1 MIDIDFCNN
10 HTASFK
16 SLNHNLPYIASHI
29 MNSQFHIFKK
39 QISNPIKYWLFML
52 SKLPMGFIS
61 GLKIVEL
68 SPQQASIA
76 VKFKWINKNP
86 FGSIYFAVQSM
97 AAELS
102 TGILA
107 YGQTYKRQPKVSM
120 LVVKMEA
127 EFYKKAIGT
136 IHFTCI
142 DGDKIT
148 AAIEQ
153 SIQQNIG
160 TTVQC
165 ISIGK
170 NIEGEEVARFI
181 FTWSFKSKNK

>member
-1 MIDIDFCNN
+1 
-10 HTASFK
+10 
-16 SLNHNLPYIASHI
+16 
-29 MNSQFHIFKK
+29 
-39 QISNPIKYWLFML
+39 ML
-52 SKLPMGFIS
+52 SKLPMAFVS

-68 SPQQASIA
+68 SPQNAIVS
-76 VKFKWINKNP
+76 VRFKWLNQNP
-86 FGSIYFAVQSM
+86 FKSIYFAVLSM

-107 YGQTYKRQPKVSM
+107 FGQTYKHNPKVSM
-120 LVVKMEA
+120 LVVKLEA
-127 EFYKKAIGT
+127 DFYKKAIGT
-136 IHFTCI
+136 IDFTCN
-142 DGDKIT
+142 DGDKII

-153 SIQQNIG
+153 CIQQDIG

-181 FTWSFKSKNK
+181 FTWSFKSKNKLL